1 MSTRIFFRLLLNGAP
16 TVWAN
21 FLMLCLLAA
30 PVLSGAQQPAI
41 TSAIVQQEMA
51 ATDARFKIRDP
62 FLRMYV
68 TRTTI
73 EGMNVAS
80 WGPSKALK
88 KISVD
93 LWDERG
99 RTFQDFYW
107 KDGALIGAREKRIN
121 YGDPKLELV
130 NDEPLPTKVVKDE
143 LLELA
148 GDVVL
153 RRLSFGRTMSTDDAK
168 AQALAAVLKT
178 DARLFRRQ
186 VFASEKSRQSLWSC
200 AREQGRACLKYVPE

>member
-1 MSTRIFFRLLLNGAP
+1 MIFRPLLNRTSAALIN
-16 TVWAN
+16 V
-21 FLMLCLLAA
+21 MLLGLSAGPLPSSAA
-30 PVLSGAQQPAI
+30 QPAI

-68 TRTTI
+68 SRTSI

-93 LWDERG
+93 MWDERG

-107 KDGALIGAREKRIN
+107 KDGALIGAREKRID
-121 YGDPKLELV
+121 YGDTKLELP

-143 LLELA
+143 LFEFA
-148 GDVVL
+148 GQRVL
-153 RRLSFGRTMSTDDAK
+153 RRLSFGRTMPTEDAK
-168 AQALAAVLKT
+168 AQAHAAVLKT

-186 VFASEKSRQSLWSC
+186 VFTSEKSRQSLWSC
-200 AREQGRACLKYVPE
+200 ARERGRSCLKYVPN